1 MVILTLG
8 STGRWPVVRGSLPR
22 TAWNALAIF
31 AHAFGTAAE
40 CHTLAV
46 CAPQP

>member
-1 MVILTLG
+1 MVIVVLE

-22 TAWNALAIF
+22 TAWDALAMF

-40 CHTLAV
+40 CHRLAAF
-46 CAPQP
+46 APQP